1 MTEFDKDLQSIQE
14 ARTLAVQAR
23 DAQRRFMSATQ
34 AEVDRICAA
43 MAQAAADASVMLG
56 KMANEETGYGVPE
69 HKTLKNLLSS
79 QLLWEAIKDIP
90 TVGVIRNDPVK
101 RTYDIAWPMG
111 VIAAL
116 TPSTNPTSTTMYK
129 TLIAVKAKNAI
140 IVAPHPFA
148 AKCCAETIRIMSEAG
163 ERAGMPKGL
172 ISCMTKVSLPGT
184 QELMKHRYVALILA
198 TGGSDMVRA
207 AHSVGKPAYGV
218 GPGNVPV
225 YVDRSADL
233 ERAAKYIVASKAFDH
248 SVICAT
254 EQAVVADRPIAARL
268 EELMKA
274 EGAYFV
280 DDKIKQTLA
289 QNLFVGHLPNPKAV
303 GRSPQQL
310 AQMYGFSVPD
320 WARILVVKL
329 NGVGRE
335 EPLSGEKLT
344 TVLGWYE
351 VDGWEAGCER
361 SIDLINYGGRG
372 HSLVIHARDDNII
385 MRFGLEKPVF
395 RIVVNTFGTLGTTG
409 YTTGVMP
416 SMTLGSGGVG
426 GAITGDNITVHH
438 LYNIKKLAYE
448 IRAAPEAA
456 FAPGSTDDP
465 AQRRLFTGGSHSVS
479 APAASTSLNTNG
491 KDMDAEV
498 EEIVRRVLLELKK

>member
-1 MTEFDKDLQSIQE
+1 MTEYDKDLQSIQE

-34 AEVDRICAA
+34 SEVDRICAA
-43 MAQAAADASVMLG
+43 MAQAAADASVRLG
-56 KMANEETGYGVPE
+56 KMASEETGYGVPE

-111 VIAAL
+111 VVAAL
-116 TPSTNPTSTTMYK
+116 TPSTNPTSTTMFK

-140 IVAPHPFA
+140 IIAPHPFA
-148 AKCCAETIRIMSEAG
+148 AKCCAETIRIMAEAG

-172 ISCMTKVSLPGT
+172 ISCMTTVSLQGT

-233 ERAAKYIVASKAFDH
+233 EKAARYIVASKAFDH

-280 DDKIKQTLA
+280 DDRIKQILA
-289 QNLFVGHLPNPKAV
+289 QNLFVGHLPNPKSV

-310 AQMYGFSVPD
+310 AQMYNFNVPD

-438 LYNIKKLAYE
+438 LYNVKKLAYE
-448 IRAAPEAA
+448 IRTPPDAA
-456 FAPGSTDDP
+456 FTPGSTDDP
-465 AQRRLFTGGSHSVS
+465 AQRRLFTGGSYS
-479 APAASTSLNTNG
+479 APTAAGSLNTNG